1 MAISI
6 HAPRV
11 GSDIC
16 RFKTCSLSAI
26 FQSTLPVWGATSNVK
41 KCTFCGGI
49 SIHAPRVGSDTPE
62 STTFRPSPISIHAP
76 RVGSDSM
83 AILSACG
90 GRISI
95 HAPRVGSDRRKA
107 KTPLWKI
114 ISIHAPRV
122 GSDEGVA
129 ARGCAVAISI
139 HAPRV
144 GSDCRCLDFLPV
156 FKLFQSTL
164 PVWGATRAASATSVQ
179 CTYFNPRSP
188 CGERQDLR
196 QLDLP
201 GADFNPRSPCGER
214 PEYMHFCSKLL
225 RFQSTLPVW
234 GATAKLHNSSP
245 AILRKSDNSLLFL
258 PDFHRPDNFMEHTS
272 AP

>member
-95 HAPRVGSDRRKA
+95 HAPRVGSDRNLA
-107 KTPLWKI
+107 DILAHSLC

-122 GSDEGVA
+122 GSD
-129 ARGCAVAISI
+129 AR
-139 HAPRV
+139 PRSGRKV
-144 GSDCRCLDFLPV
+144 RG
-156 FKLFQSTL
+156 
-164 PVWGATRAASATSVQ
+164 
-179 CTYFNPRSP
+179 YFNPRSP
-188 CGERQDLR
+188 CGERQYLTGQPWHPVKISIHAPRVGSDRRSSATPRVCCRHFNPRSPCGERLSFR
-196 QLDLP
+196 RSP
-201 GADFNPRSPCGER
+201 PSHKYFNPRSPCGER
-214 PEYMHFCSKLL
+214 PYVDVMVDNMQG
-225 RFQSTLPVW
+225 FQSTLPVW
-234 GATAKLHNSSP
+234 GAT
-245 AILRKSDNSLLFL
+245 
-258 PDFHRPDNFMEHTS
+258 
-272 AP
+272 